1 MTNDDRP
8 SVGVLSGADVL
19 FTEAG
24 STLPEAAVIMAEA
37 GVGALVVG
45 STDDVQGIVTE
56 RDVLKA
62 VAAGHDLSS
71 LTAGAVASTSLVY
84 ADENSPMDD
93 VAVEMTENWV
103 RHVLIERD
111 GRLVGIVSARDLL
124 GYYAIGI
131 GSGG

>member
-19 FTEAG
+19 FINAG